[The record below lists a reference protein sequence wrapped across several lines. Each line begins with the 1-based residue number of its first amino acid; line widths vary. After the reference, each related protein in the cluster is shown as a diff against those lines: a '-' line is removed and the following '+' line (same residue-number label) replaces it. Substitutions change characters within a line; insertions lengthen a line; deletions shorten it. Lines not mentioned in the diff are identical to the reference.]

1 MAKFIR
7 TSESITKVIKID
19 TQAALKLQ
27 RIQSSG
33 RNDSYKSDE
42 FAQFGDESPT
52 IGPKA
57 HDALP
62 KVKWPY

>member
-1 MAKFIR
+1 MTKFIR

-19 TQAALKLQ
+19 THAALKLQ
-27 RIQSSG
+27 RVQSRGGDRSF
-33 RNDSYKSDE
+33 RNDE

-62 KVKWPY
+62 KIKWPK